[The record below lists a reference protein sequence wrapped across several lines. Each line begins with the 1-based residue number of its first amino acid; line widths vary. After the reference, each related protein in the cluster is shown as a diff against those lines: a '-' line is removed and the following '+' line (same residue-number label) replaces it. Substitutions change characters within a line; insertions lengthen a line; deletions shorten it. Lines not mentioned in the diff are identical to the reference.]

1 MKKIVLSGFLLIQSS
16 ILFAAGNPVAV
27 GDVLGRDLDQK
38 PIGALGHLGLLA
50 SSNNVV
56 QVMNETAYVNVIQNV
71 TVSNFKLTT
80 YWGAKAKSSFTW
92 KSPYTSAT
100 NQINTLSNQQK
111 PHVAY
116 DLWSSTPNPAVQ
128 VCSSYNASGACTAY
142 TWQKGTFRCDAFVK
156 WLYTQTGNGSL
167 GGSFPNTTFGS
178 SLLTITRT

>member
-1 MKKIVLSGFLLIQSS
+1 MKKIVISGFLLIQSS

-71 TVSNFKLTT
+71 TVANFKLTT

-92 KSPYTSAT
+92 RSP
-100 NQINTLSNQQK
+100 
-111 PHVAY
+111 
-116 DLWSSTPNPAVQ
+116 
-128 VCSSYNASGACTAY
+128 
-142 TWQKGTFRCDAFVK
+142 WQKGTFRCDAFVK